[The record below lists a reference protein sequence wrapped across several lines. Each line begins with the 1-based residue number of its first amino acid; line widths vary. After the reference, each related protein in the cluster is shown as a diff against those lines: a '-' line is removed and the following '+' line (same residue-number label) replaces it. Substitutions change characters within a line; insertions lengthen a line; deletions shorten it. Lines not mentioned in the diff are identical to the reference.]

1 MLRVSNHG
9 GSGDALVKVIADSCY
24 GESAQEVAQLFRE
37 MLQTY
42 HMADEK
48 LGNARAIALSEMV
61 FAAMPT
67 ALKTNMVG
75 TDTVYRITV
84 KDKNYR
90 LTWRELLA
98 KGSYNHVY
106 YCDLTTD
113 GGTTTPAV
121 IKVTTES
128 DNDLRV
134 YLLENVLHALLY
146 QLPRTRDLVVPIRFP
161 FKIRRSGF
169 PEWTLGTVMDD
180 PGRGNFG
187 DFVEDHL
194 KNDEQL
200 FSLLTQL
207 AWIIYRGQ
215 KAVALEHR
223 DLKADN
229 VMITSNDCA
238 TDQVHVP
245 ELNVRYHYPTLGIKA
260 KLIDFGMARLELKGE
275 YLACSVLH
283 TRTQLNKCHDLQ
295 NFCCTLLEDYQDE
308 MKQNGPRFYKWLRA
322 TCDPLFKKLYAEW
335 PDYKEVSNS
344 RKHERLSFI
353 CNREKHHAFA
363 PHNMLK
369 TLSLHWGSRLN

>member
-9 GSGDALVKVIADSCY
+9 GRSDALVKVIADSCY

-113 GGTTTPAV
+113 GGATTPAV

-169 PEWTLGTVMDD
+169 PSG
-180 PGRGNFG
+180 P
-187 DFVEDHL
+187 
-194 KNDEQL
+194 
-200 FSLLTQL
+200 S
-207 AWIIYRGQ
+207 
-215 KAVALEHR
+215 AL
-223 DLKADN
+223 
-229 VMITSNDCA
+229 
-238 TDQVHVP
+238 
-245 ELNVRYHYPTLGIKA
+245 
-260 KLIDFGMARLELKGE
+260 
-275 YLACSVLH
+275 
-283 TRTQLNKCHDLQ
+283 
-295 NFCCTLLEDYQDE
+295 
-308 MKQNGPRFYKWLRA
+308 
-322 TCDPLFKKLYAEW
+322 
-335 PDYKEVSNS
+335 
-344 RKHERLSFI
+344 
-353 CNREKHHAFA
+353 
-363 PHNMLK
+363 
-369 TLSLHWGSRLN
+369 